1 MGVWEA
7 ITDAY
12 DSLKQGLSD
21 LESYARIEKELEKEL
36 VRTIYAPLKKNKRN
50 SINSEFD
57 GTVAAIAVDTK
68 AGLHTIQNQLDE
80 DIKGKF
86 GKAIQR
92 AMTKNNSKW
101 DDV

>member
-21 LESYARIEKELEKEL
+21 LEAYARLEKEL